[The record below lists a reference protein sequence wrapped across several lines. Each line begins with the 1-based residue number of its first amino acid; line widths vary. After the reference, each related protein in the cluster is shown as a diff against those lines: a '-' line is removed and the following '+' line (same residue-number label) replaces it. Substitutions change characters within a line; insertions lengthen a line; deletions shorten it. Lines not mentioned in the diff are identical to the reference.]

1 MVRIRLKR
9 IGTKGKPT
17 YRVVIANQKAA
28 RNGKFIEEVGTYNP
42 LTDPSTI
49 NLNEERIIKWIND
62 GAQPSESVHNL
73 FRQSGLLGKLKL
85 Q

>member
-9 IGTKGKPT
+9 IGTKGKPK

-42 LTDPSTI
+42 LTNPSTI
-49 NLNEERIIKWIND
+49 NLDEEKIIKWVSN
-62 GAQPSESVHNL
+62 GAQPSEAVHNL
-73 FRQSGLLGKLKL
+73 FRQSGLLEKLKL